1 MILTN
6 VLNNI
11 LSSINDSTKAIL
23 QECSNISLLVNNTL
37 LYLLIV
43 ASCSLFISLC
53 LIFPVTKIRTN
64 CSDISCSLIE
74 MMWRSN
80 SRNAVSFSIL
90 CMIKSIWHSKTW
102 KMSRKKNLKKMKV
115 QLMHL
120 WEKGMMVLKVRVC
133 RNRDKDLARTRCTRH
148 TAATLSAWLSSSC

>member
-1 MILTN
+1 MIARKLFCKSAQTFHFKWTT
-6 VLNNI
+6 LFSTYS
-11 LSSINDSTKAIL
+11 LWPHAHCSSPYVWYFQSQL
-23 QECSNISLLVNNTL
+23 RL
-37 LYLLIV
+37 
-43 ASCSLFISLC
+43 
-53 LIFPVTKIRTN
+53 TKIRMN

-120 WEKGMMVLKVRVC
+120 WAKGMMVLTVRVC

-148 TAATLSAWLSSSC
+148 TAATLSAWFSSSC